1 MLLSNQIPDADN
13 IRSAINAAFN
23 DIFMPELAS
32 KVVFLASDGASVDSG
47 VKSGVAVKFCEAGVP
62 WLAFVWCLSH
72 RLELVLDDHL
82 EEVMERVKKCLT
94 NLFYCYGNSSKIL
107 RELRKSHSV
116 LSELYQFEDGRVK
129 PSKCSGTRWIVHRLR
144 SMFGLVDKFGLYLHH
159 FENIIVNDSKNID
172 KAILEEKHRQL
183 TDSKV
188 LLLLLLLPLFLTYFI
203 QQKYSV
209 LHHKRMILM

>member
-32 KVVFLASDGASVDSG
+32 KVVFLASDGASVDSA

>member
-1 MLLSNQIPDADN
+1 MKQVFHGLLL
-13 IRSAINAAFN
+13 F
-23 DIFMPELAS
+23 
-32 KVVFLASDGASVDSG
+32 
-47 VKSGVAVKFCEAGVP
+47 
-62 WLAFVWCLSH
+62 WCLSH

-107 RELRKSHSV
+107 RELRKSLGV

-129 PSKCSGTRWIVHRLR
+129 PSKCSGTHWIVHRLR
-144 SMFGLVDKFGLYLHH
+144 SMFGLVDKFDLYLHH

-172 KAILEEKHRQL
+172 KAILEEKHRQV

-188 LLLLLLLPLFLTYFI
+188 LLLSAFFDIFSLASQKNNFNVITSFLIIVVRKHLVKILKLFSNCLT
-203 QQKYSV
+203 
-209 LHHKRMILM
+209 

>member
-94 NLFYCYGNSSKIL
+94 NLFYCYGNSPKIL

-144 SMFGLVDKFGLYLHH
+144 SMFDLVDKFGLYLHH

>member
-144 SMFGLVDKFGLYLHH
+144 SMFDLVDKFGLYLHH

>member
-32 KVVFLASDGASVDSG
+32 KVVFLASDGASVDGG

-94 NLFYCYGNSSKIL
+94 NLFYYGNSSKIL

-144 SMFGLVDKFGLYLHH
+144 SMFDLVDKFGLYLHH

-183 TDSKV
+183 TDSRV

-203 QQKYSV
+203 QQKYLV

>member
-144 SMFGLVDKFGLYLHH
+144 SMFDLVDKFGLYLHH

-172 KAILEEKHRQL
+172 KAILEEKHTQL

>member
-144 SMFGLVDKFGLYLHH
+144 SMFDLVDKFGLYLHH

-183 TDSKV
+183 TDSRV

>member
-116 LSELYQFEDGRVK
+116 LSKLYQFEDGRVK

-144 SMFGLVDKFGLYLHH
+144 SMFDLVDKFGLYLHH

>member
-144 SMFGLVDKFGLYLHH
+144 SMFDLVDKFGLYLHH

-172 KAILEEKHRQL
+172 KAILEKKHRQL

>member
-1 MLLSNQIPDADN
+1 MEIPPKYYEN
-13 IRSAINAAFN
+13 Y
-23 DIFMPELAS
+23 E
-32 KVVFLASDGASVDSG
+32 
-47 VKSGVAVKFCEAGVP
+47 
-62 WLAFVWCLSH
+62 
-72 RLELVLDDHL
+72 
-82 EEVMERVKKCLT
+82 
-94 NLFYCYGNSSKIL
+94 
-107 RELRKSHSV
+107 SHSV

-188 LLLLLLLPLFLTYFI
+188 LLLLLLLPLF
-203 QQKYSV
+203 
-209 LHHKRMILM
+209 